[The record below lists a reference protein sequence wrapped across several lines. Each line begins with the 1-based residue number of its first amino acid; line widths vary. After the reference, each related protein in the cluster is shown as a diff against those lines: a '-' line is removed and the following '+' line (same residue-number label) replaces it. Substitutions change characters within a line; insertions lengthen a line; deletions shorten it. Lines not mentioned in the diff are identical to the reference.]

1 MKAETAP
8 LLVLLIGVLTGAATI
23 FGGALALRF
32 RSALNLF
39 LGFSSGAVIGVALF
53 DLLPEALD
61 LGAPHFHPLTIT
73 TGVAAG
79 LALYLALDRA
89 MTILSTGSEGR
100 RRHLGPASLTAHSL
114 MDGLGIGFAF
124 QISSAAGAI
133 VAFAVLAHDVFDGA
147 NTVTLSLGGGSPPT
161 TARRWLA
168 ADAIAP
174 FLGILIARMI
184 AIPAAGL
191 ALLLALFAGFFL
203 YIGASEL
210 LPRAHGQ
217 RPHLST
223 VAATVVGLGF
233 IYAVVRLAS
242 I

>member
-1 MKAETAP
+1 VKAQTAP
-8 LLVLLIGVLTGAATI
+8 LLVLLIGVLTGVSTT

-53 DLLPEALD
+53 DLLPEALE
-61 LGAPHFHPLTIT
+61 LGAPHFQPLAIT
-73 TGVAAG
+73 TAVAVG
-79 LALYLALDRA
+79 LAAYLALDR
-89 MTILSTGSEGR
+89 MTTILGAGSEGR

-133 VAFAVLAHDVFDGA
+133 VAFAVLAHDVLDGA
-147 NTVTLSLGGGSPPT
+147 NTVTLSLAAGSPPT

-174 FLGILIARMI
+174 FIGVLIARTI

-191 ALLLALFAGFFL
+191 AVLLAVFAGFFL

-217 RPHLST
+217 RPRLST
-223 VAATVVGLGF
+223 VAATIAGLGF